1 VRDPWAL
8 QCVLTHRRA
17 LACDGAARAPTQSP
31 RRRPSSAFATLALA
45 GLIADAFHN
54 AFHCVG
60 LGVSLVGM
68 LYAERPPTFA
78 YSYGYDRHEVLAAF
92 ANALFLVFLCAYV
105 IVGALHRLVEPSHL
119 VPDTARILEFGLA
132 SLAINVAGVLTVTG
146 VPGGA
151 GAGGSL
157 DYAHKFTASVAAAG
171 GGASAGSQLLAW
183 LGLGGG
189 GGGGDLP
196 LPATG
201 SAGRGAHA
209 SNVRAVH
216 ITFLSHVVSSSAV
229 VASSLLVRF
238 FGIVWVS
245 RRGASSGWGG

>member
-1 VRDPWAL
+1 M
-8 QCVLTHRRA
+8 
-17 LACDGAARAPTQSP
+17 
-31 RRRPSSAFATLALA
+31 
-45 GLIADAFHN
+45 
-54 AFHCVG
+54 G

-68 LYAERPPTFA
+68 LYAEQPPTFA
-78 YSYGYDRHEVLAAF
+78 FSYGYDRHEVLAAF
-92 ANALFLVFLCAYV
+92 ANALFLIFLCAYV

-157 DYAHKFTASVAAAG
+157 DYAHKFSASVAAGG

-183 LGLGGG
+183 AGLG

-216 ITFLSHVVSSSAV
+216 ITLLSHVVSSSAV
-229 VASSLLVRF
+229 VVSSLLVRF
-238 FGIVWVS
+238 FGIVWV
-245 RRGASSGWGG
+245 RRQGGAPYGRR